1 MNITIR
7 SHFLNNISLLM
18 QFQVIVGQVTDL
30 VVVAGVTD
38 CHSAVE
44 VNVLRRM
51 QVGVDMVVKT
61 FLSSLDAKGT

>member
-30 VVVAGVTD
+30 VVVADLVDG
-38 CHSAVE
+38 HSAVE

-51 QVGVDMVVKT
+51 QVGVDLIVTSFM
-61 FLSSLDAKGT
+61 SSLDAKGT